1 MDASPAGG
9 LVDKHLEAK
18 LSGAGEAVADLVKGE
33 GGDFD
38 CPQRLVDLC
47 AADTAV
53 AATPCC
59 VCYST
64 DTVGG
69 NSGSPVLDANGD
81 FVAINFDR
89 QRLGLMNEFM
99 WSAEYSRSI
108 GAPSGGTL
116 PAARRTRRT
125 TCPRHVRDMP
135 SQAPTC
141 GTSCCSSASTTARSG
156 LSTRW
161 SAERICCGGGTRFWQ
176 AGPMSDYP

>member
-1 MDASPAGG
+1 M
-9 LVDKHLEAK
+9 DKHLEAK

-89 QRLGLMNEFM
+89 QRLGLMNEFK

-108 GAPSGGTL
+108 GAERRHSPRRPSDPPHDMSATCPRRHRRAVH
-116 PAARRTRRT
+116 PAARRPVRRRAVA
-125 TCPRHVRDMP
+125 CRRDGRLRG
-135 SQAPTC
+135 SDAAVAL
-141 GTSCCSSASTTARSG
+141 ASGRLG
-156 LSTRW
+156 LWRG
-161 SAERICCGGGTRFWQ
+161 AERPGGFRKISFVF
-176 AGPMSDYP
+176 P